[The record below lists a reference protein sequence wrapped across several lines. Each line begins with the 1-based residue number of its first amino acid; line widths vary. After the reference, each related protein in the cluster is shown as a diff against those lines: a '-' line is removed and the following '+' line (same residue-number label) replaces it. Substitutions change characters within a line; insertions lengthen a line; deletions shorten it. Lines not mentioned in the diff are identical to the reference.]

1 MKNTAS
7 PAGPGGP
14 ARAVLEY
21 PLRYSFKIIGLAG
34 DDFPEHARRLVA
46 RVVGDAAAVPGDVTT
61 RASSGGKYHAVSV
74 SVTLRS
80 EDERKAVYQL
90 LWDDERVV
98 YYL

>member
-1 MKNTAS
+1 MENQAT
-7 PAGPGGP
+7 PGGQ
-14 ARAVLEY
+14 AHATLEY
-21 PLRYSFKIIGLAG
+21 PLRYSFKIIGLTG

-46 RVVGDAAAVPGDVTT
+46 RVVGDALAPAGEVTT

-74 SVTLRS
+74 AVTLRS

-90 LWDDERVV
+90 LWEDERVV